1 MNTEK
6 IYSRFIK
13 IPAKR
18 IICAMRGVRSGSNTY
33 ISPRAEISNPNR
45 VTMGSNVVVE
55 KYSRLIA
62 NGDSG
67 SITIGDNVYIQPY
80 VLIKANSG
88 KIRIGNGCSVNDG
101 SMLFGHG
108 GLTIGNDVHIS
119 PGVVM
124 VPMNHVYKDPN
135 IIISE
140 QGETREGIIIED
152 DVWVGAKVV
161 ILDGVTIGKGSV
173 IGAGAVVTKS
183 VPSYSVAVGSPA
195 KVIKQRK

>member
-1 MNTEK
+1 MNAEK

-13 IPAKR
+13 IPVKR
-18 IICAMRGVRSGSNTY
+18 IVCATRGVKSGSNTF
-33 ISPRAEISNPNR
+33 ISPRAEISNPKS
-45 VTMGSNVVVE
+45 VTMGSDVVVE

-80 VLIKANSG
+80 VLIKANGG
-88 KIRIGNGCSVNDG
+88 KIRIGNNCFVNDQ

-119 PGVVM
+119 PGVM
-124 VPMNHVYKDPN
+124 TIPMNHVYKNPDVL
-135 IIISE
+135 ISD
-140 QGETREGIIIED
+140 QGETRKGIIIED
-152 DVWVGAKVV
+152 DVWIGAKVV

-173 IGAGAVVTKS
+173 IGAGAVITKS
-183 VPSYSVAVGSPA
+183 VPPYSVAMGVPA
-195 KVIKQRK
+195 KVVKQRK